1 MVSTEKRVEPS
12 FEAKRDEET
21 GKKEKAGVTN
31 LDDRYSSVCPGCE
44 GTLDFWACEALCHY
58 CGLKFT
64 CDE

>member
-1 MVSTEKRVEPS
+1 MASAAKQAGHCVEDQQGKAARDEKRT
-12 FEAKRDEET
+12 DI
-21 GKKEKAGVTN
+21 TN
-31 LDDRYSSVCPGCE
+31 LDDRYSSVCPGCR